1 MDVNISEDLPNTDD
15 NNNCSNIIKYP
26 DVTGINPINISTGTK
41 DSASDIQLVDYEKP
55 QKKQLK
61 RKADQRN
68 VPLPKT
74 CDDFQQ
80 FSYMRDPTQP
90 IQGGARRK
98 VQAGARRKVQGGS
111 ETLYNVPS
119 DPTHVDR
126 STIDTSPEPLFNM
139 QTKTPLQQSN
149 VNNTSLDFTVQT
161 VPTATA
167 LPDSAGPTGGAFDV
181 TSPLPVLELCDLKML
196 DLIQSDLSSSSSVMP
211 DSAGSADGASD
222 VTYLSSSSS
231 DMPITTDS
239 LSEMFENALQ
249 IISHDS
255 DYMESIGMSKPAECI
270 LCCWAGS
277 ILLLDG
283 HIRKDHACSIKKTDK
298 TKWKATY
305 TLKSLMRCNVWHHD
319 LIEYDDTLY
328 LLSVKYKRPN
338 YFMATF
344 SLLSLDLLV
353 PKEQMARMTLFN
365 KRTGESF
372 SWTGH
377 IPNFP
382 AGSPSKDGAN
392 GLITKLDLFDLIR
405 KKTPVSNDIDVKLV
419 VRISNKNKP

>member
-196 DLIQSDLSSSSSVMP
+196 D
-211 DSAGSADGASD
+211 
-222 VTYLSSSSS
+222 LSSSSS